1 MGYTA
6 AGSATVLCSPSAVMR
21 SSLTLTEILLEKEGT
36 SCPPVA
42 PAGHRV
48 AIQIEKAAASG
59 RNRQPGLRHRH
70 IPFLNP
76 HLDHQNQAEDLP

>member
-1 MGYTA
+1 
-6 AGSATVLCSPSAVMR
+6 MR

-42 PAGHRV
+42 AVGYRA
-48 AIQIEKAAASG
+48 AIQIGKAAAADRNKQAG
-59 RNRQPGLRHRH
+59 RRHRR

-76 HLDHQNQAEDLP
+76 HLAQQNQAEDLH